1 MKSMSSLTMHFKQQA
16 RRRKLKIGFAPFT
29 RNYLKSKHVRHDHLN
44 DLIAEEYGAIKDQ
57 NTMACALLNF
67 FGYNGDLLK
76 AHAVKKNK

>member
-1 MKSMSSLTMHFKQQA
+1 
-16 RRRKLKIGFAPFT
+16 
-29 RNYLKSKHVRHDHLN
+29 VRHDHLN